1 MLIVLV
7 TGSMG
12 SGKSSAMALLEAKPY
27 PVFKADDQVRELLK
41 PESPCYH
48 RLKPLFGEACFSGA
62 KGEGDRKKLA
72 QEIFSHPAKRK
83 AVEAIIHP
91 LVQESFKK
99 FIEDQKKQSPNKPV
113 FYEAPLIS
121 DDIFDSFDKR
131 VLLMCPKDIQKRRLI
146 RKGWT
151 DKEIEERWAV
161 QIPESEIIDKMDFV
175 IDNSGDLKSL
185 NIKVNKML
193 CSLTAK

>member
-1 MLIVLV
+1 MLTLLV

-12 SGKSSAMALLEAKPY
+12 SGKSSAMALLKAKSY
-27 PVFKADDQVRELLK
+27 PVFKADDQAKELLK
-41 PESPCYH
+41 PQSPCYH
-48 RLKPLFGEACFSGA
+48 RLKQLFSEAGFSVA
-62 KGEGDRKKLA
+62 NEEEGRKKLA

-99 FIEDQKKQSPNKPV
+99 FVEYQEKQSQNKPI

-121 DDIFDSFDKR
+121 HDIFDSFDKR
-131 VLLMCPKDIQKRRLI
+131 VLLICPKDIKKRRLI

-175 IDNSGDLKSL
+175 IDNSGDLKNL
-185 NIKVNKML
+185 NTKIDKML
-193 CSLTAK
+193 YSITAE